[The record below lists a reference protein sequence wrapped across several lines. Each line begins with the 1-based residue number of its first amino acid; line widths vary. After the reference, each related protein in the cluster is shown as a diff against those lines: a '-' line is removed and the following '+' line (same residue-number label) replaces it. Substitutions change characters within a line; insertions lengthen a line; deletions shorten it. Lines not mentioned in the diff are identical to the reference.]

1 MAGDSPKKPKQKIT
15 IATAECFSKS
25 IETATEALRTCDQMQ
40 AAVVDATRRRKLQL
54 IHTRG

>member
-1 MAGDSPKKPKQKIT
+1 MAGDSPQKPEQKIT
-15 IATAECFSKS
+15 IATAEWFSKS

-40 AAVVDATRRRKLQL
+40 AAVDATRRRKLQL